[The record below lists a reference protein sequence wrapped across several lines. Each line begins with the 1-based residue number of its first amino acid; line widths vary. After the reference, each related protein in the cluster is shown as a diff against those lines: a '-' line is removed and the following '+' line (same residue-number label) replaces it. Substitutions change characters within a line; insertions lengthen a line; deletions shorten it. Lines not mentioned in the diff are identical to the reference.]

1 MASPGQ
7 SPLSHSPL
15 FGARGDD
22 VEHDRSLTVSARDL
36 IDMAAAAGVLQP
48 LQTLTARA
56 RRAGGHLSHVRGR
69 GMDYEESRA
78 YQAGDDIRAMDWRV
92 TARAGEPHTKMF
104 REERERPVVIALDAG
119 PGMFFASRGA
129 LKSVQAARVAAMLG
143 WAAVSQGDRI
153 GALLFNHGHHEVQ
166 PRGGRSGILRVIR
179 ELVAHADPKAALA
192 TPASAGGFNR
202 ALLRLRRLVRPGSLV
217 ILIGDFYGVDAGS
230 VQHLA
235 YLCRHSDVV
244 AVRVLDELETVA
256 PPPGRY
262 GLTDGRDR
270 FDVDTLAAT
279 DRSRYADVL
288 ATHHA
293 GVEQMFHT
301 SGIALLHL
309 QTTDNVGE
317 AIAAQLS
324 AAPAR
329 RRRVA

>member
-1 MASPGQ
+1 M
-7 SPLSHSPL
+7 
-15 FGARGDD
+15 
-22 VEHDRSLTVSARDL
+22 
-36 IDMAAAAGVLQP
+36 
-48 LQTLTARA
+48 
-56 RRAGGHLSHVRGR
+56 
-69 GMDYEESRA
+69 
-78 YQAGDDIRAMDWRV
+78 
-92 TARAGEPHTKMF
+92 K
-104 REERERPVVIALDAG
+104 PVVIDKI
-119 PGMFFASRGA
+119 ASVTGNCR
-129 LKSVQAARVAAMLG
+129 LQREARLG
-143 WAAVSQGDRI
+143 SE
-153 GALLFNHGHHEVQ
+153 F
-166 PRGGRSGILRVIR
+166 PCR
-179 ELVAHADPKAALA
+179 E
-192 TPASAGGFNR
+192 G
-202 ALLRLRRLVRPGSLV
+202 
-217 ILIGDFYGVDAGS
+217 
-230 VQHLA
+230 
-235 YLCRHSDVV
+235 DVV